1 MTSNNQNSFRRN
13 IFVGWFL
20 AKRELKRANIWTTLL
35 IVLVMMLT
43 FLNLVV
49 VSGLLVGLIQGSED
63 SYKKYAIGEVV
74 ISPFLNRSA
83 IDQTPEVVKT
93 VKTIPGYDK
102 HVVRYTGSA
111 RVESD
116 YKQTVKPGETRN
128 GAGAV
133 ITGVDPVAE
142 DEFSGV
148 SKFLMR
154 GAFLTPED
162 GDGILIGKNLLYE
175 FTPIESPGFQTLKNV
190 EIGSRVKV
198 TYSGVSKEYFVKG
211 IMASKVDEFDN
222 AVVMLDSEAR
232 KLTNRT
238 DLNASGISIKLQPG
252 TDPSIAKQFLLDS
265 GVGEYARVQ
274 TADEAFPK
282 FLQDIKN
289 TFAILGSAISAIGL
303 VVASITIFI
312 VIFVNAIT
320 RRRYIGILK
329 GIGIN
334 KQAVLYSYVYQ
345 ATIYASLGITL
356 GLLLV
361 FFLIKPYFTANP
373 INFPFSDGILVA
385 TIPGAFGRAGI
396 LLVTTMIAGYIPA
409 RLVIRQNTLSA
420 ILGR

>member
-1 MTSNNQNSFRRN
+1 MTHNKQNSFRRN
-13 IFVGWFL
+13 VLVGWFL

-63 SYKKYAIGEVV
+63 SYRKYAIGEVT
-74 ISPFLNRSA
+74 ISPFLNRAA
-83 IDQTPEVVKT
+83 IDQTPEVVKI

-116 YKQTVKPGETRN
+116 YRQTVKPGETRN

-162 GDGILIGKNLLYE
+162 GDGILIGKNLLFE

-190 EIGSRVKV
+190 QIGSRVKV

-303 VVASITIFI
+303 VVGSITIFI

-345 ATIYASLGITL
+345 ATLYASLGITL
-356 GLLLV
+356 GLMLV
-361 FFLIKPYFTANP
+361 FLLIKPYFTANP

-385 TIPGAFGRAGI
+385 TIPGSFGRAGI

-409 RLVIRQNTLSA
+409 RLVIRQNTLNA